1 MGHSQEFPPP
11 LKISSLPI
19 SLSLTGYLDS
29 TFRLTMA
36 GGRGGGVPQP
46 LRVLASAAAVL
57 IGGFFTLSL
66 ASTATIGA
74 IQAVTEARRRKFAL
88 PCGVCNGIGF
98 YICKLCKGNSTIEW
112 SPTYDPQVINPCLCP
127 TCDGVRAQRCLNC
140 LGKGYYY

>member
-74 IQAVTEARRRKFAL
+74 IQAVTEARRGATLSQLSGKRLLLLTSKNDELFM
-88 PCGVCNGIGF
+88 
-98 YICKLCKGNSTIEW
+98 
-112 SPTYDPQVINPCLCP
+112 
-127 TCDGVRAQRCLNC
+127 LNVNC
-140 LGKGYYY
+140 FCYASVQI